1 MKKREYAKNRYMDIP
16 EEEKERKK
24 KRTSEKLS

>member
-1 MKKREYAKNRYMDIP
+1 MKKREYAKNRHMDIP
-16 EEEKERKK
+16 EEEKEGKK